1 MATRSNVLVLGWR
14 NGTRTLSG
22 SDGKSSYEARL
33 ATGPEEIRAA
43 QALRFAVFNLEL
55 NEGLQQS
62 YATGLDADPF
72 DEVCDHLVVEELQ
85 SHQVVGTYRL
95 QTGQTAAAHR
105 GYYSEQEFDFAPYE
119 SLRGELLE
127 LGRACVHKDHRNL
140 AVLNLLWKGI
150 AAYAQE
156 RGGRY
161 LVGCSSLTSQD
172 PLEGA
177 SMYAALQ
184 RKHLVKPEW
193 RTVPR
198 EAVACPLE
206 RQAGRPSKV
215 PKLLAAYL
223 AFGAKIC
230 GPPAID
236 REFKTIDFLTFLDL
250 QSLSAR
256 TVERYLS

>member
-1 MATRSNVLVLGWR
+1 MAPRSNALVSGWR
-14 NGTRTLSG
+14 KGIQALSRG
-22 SDGKSSYEARL
+22 DGKFAYEARL
-33 ATGPEEIRAA
+33 ATGPEDVRAA
-43 QALRFAVFNLEL
+43 QTLRFMVFNLEL

-62 YATGLDADPF
+62 FATGLDADPF

-95 QTGQTAAAHR
+95 QTGETAAAR
-105 GYYSEQEFDFAPYE
+105 SGYYSEQEFEFAPYE

-140 AVLNLLWKGI
+140 AVLNLLWKGV

-156 RGGRY
+156 RGARY
-161 LVGCSSLTSQD
+161 LIGCSSLTSQN

-177 SMYAALQ
+177 SMYAELQ

-193 RTVPR
+193 RTVPL
-198 EAVACPLE
+198 AALACPLE
-206 RQAGRPSKV
+206 RLAEQPSKV

-223 AFGAKIC
+223 SFGAKIC